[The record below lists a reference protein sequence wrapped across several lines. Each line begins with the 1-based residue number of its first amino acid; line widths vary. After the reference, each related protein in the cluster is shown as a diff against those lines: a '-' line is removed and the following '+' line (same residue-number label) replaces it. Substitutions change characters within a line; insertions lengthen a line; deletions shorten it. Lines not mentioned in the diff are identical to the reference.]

1 MTQPGVKV
9 LLITGEGG
17 LGDRSFNDAGF
28 AGVRRAL
35 KELRIGVDL
44 VELNEIGD
52 LTEDTYT
59 SAAAMKKYTL
69 IIGLG
74 FYQDKVLNATARK
87 FPEQKFVLIDAASTE
102 SNVKGVLFRE
112 EENAFLAGIL
122 AAYVTLQLNLKS
134 INKNKI
140 IGIIL
145 GMDAPHLTRYAF
157 SYEAGAK
164 TIAHDVNVLV
174 DIVGNFLDRD
184 RGKQIALSQINKGA
198 DIIYQVAGG
207 AGLGVFDA
215 IDGKEIYALGE
226 GLNQNHLHPKFIIAS
241 TYKHMDLAV
250 FNAIKS
256 TMKGEFV
263 GGNHS
268 CGFKEGSLEV
278 SLEGSEVLLSD
289 EAKRALITYKQRL
302 IDGKIKAPLTQTH
315 LNDYLKI
322 LG

>member
-1 MTQPGVKV
+1 MTQPEAKV

-35 KELRIGVDL
+35 KELGVGIDL

-74 FYQDKVLNATARK
+74 FYQDKILNSTARK
-87 FPEQKFVLIDAASTE
+87 FPDQNFMLIDAASTE
-102 SNVKGVLFRE
+102 PNVKGVLFRE

-122 AAYVTLQLNLKS
+122 AAHVTQQPSLKG
-134 INKNKI
+134 INKDKT

-164 TIAHDVNVLV
+164 TVANDVNVLV

-207 AGLGVFDA
+207 AGLGILDA
-215 IDGKEIYALGE
+215 VGKKEIYAIGE
-226 GLNQNHLHPKFIIAS
+226 GLNQNHLHPKFIVAS

-250 FNAIKS
+250 FEAIKS
-256 TMKGEFV
+256 AMKGEFV
-263 GGNHS
+263 GGNYS
-268 CGFKEGSLEV
+268 YGFKEGSLEV
-278 SLEGSEVLLSD
+278 SLEGSEVSLSD
-289 EAKRALITYKQRL
+289 EAKRALLTYKQRL
-302 IDGKIKAPLTQTH
+302 IEGRTKAPLTRANLH
-315 LNDYLKI
+315 EYLKI